1 MFNIIYSATFFY
13 TLVFMCDSHK
23 IKKEK
28 GVKNPLVLKNEDGLR
43 VLFNLCYYFTAVW
56 LCIKIYL
63 QVGLVLTHL
72 KEIKGDVILFS
83 IHLAA
88 YNVILLWL

>member
-1 MFNIIYSATFFY
+1 MR
-13 TLVFMCDSHK
+13 MCSHK
-23 IKKEK
+23 IKKEE
-28 GVKNPLVLKNEDGLR
+28 GVRDALGLKNEDGLG
-43 VLFNLCYYFTAVW
+43 VLFNLCYYFTDVW

-72 KEIKGDVILFS
+72 KEIKGDVILLH

-88 YNVILLWL
+88 HNVILLWR

>member
-1 MFNIIYSATFFY
+1 MLRGRACVREPQM
-13 TLVFMCDSHK
+13 LK
-23 IKKEK
+23 KKRKRKKEVRNAL
-28 GVKNPLVLKNEDGLR
+28 GLKNEDGLW
-43 VLFNLCYYFTAVW
+43 VLFNLCYYFSDVW

-63 QVGLVLTHL
+63 QVELVLTHL
-72 KEIKGDVILFS
+72 KEIKGDVILLN

>member
-1 MFNIIYSATFFY
+1 MLDYIYWTEFFN
-13 TLVFMCDSHK
+13 VCDSHRM
-23 IKKEK
+23 KKEEWLR
-28 GVKNPLVLKNEDGLR
+28 NALCLKNEDGLR
-43 VLFNLCYYFTAVW
+43 VLLGLFYYFTDVW
-56 LCIKIYL
+56 LCIKIIL

-72 KEIKGDVILFS
+72 KEIKGDVILLN